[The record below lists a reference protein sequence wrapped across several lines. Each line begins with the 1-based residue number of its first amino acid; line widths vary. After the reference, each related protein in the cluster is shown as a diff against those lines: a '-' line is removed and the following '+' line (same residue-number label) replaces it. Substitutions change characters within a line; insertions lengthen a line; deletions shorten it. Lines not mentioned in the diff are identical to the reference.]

1 MPNGDGNDNGIKK
14 KKIGLISKKK
24 PLWTCSTLFCTFLY
38 HFFFF
43 MTTTRNFLVTCF
55 MGEINV
61 ACAFVCLFVCIFLL
75 LLIFTLVAA
84 SISNFLTTTIKFP
97 SNKIR
102 VLCLMFFSSSSS
114 SFSVIHVSVYI
125 KIKLKNQTQLCCCFF
140 SLNVQVAV

>member
-1 MPNGDGNDNGIKK
+1 MPNADRNDNGIKK
-14 KKIGLISKKK
+14 KKIGLISKKN
-24 PLWTCSTLFCTFLY
+24 
-38 HFFFF
+38 HFGRAAHFFVHFFTIFFF

-97 SNKIR
+97 CNKIR
-102 VLCLMFFSSSSS
+102 LLCLMFFSSSSS

-140 SLNVQVAV
+140 SLNVQVAM